1 MTVEELKNQIFVGVV
16 EDNNDPKRLCRIK
29 VRVFNIFDDIPV
41 EDMPWSVPWKDLGGN
56 VGGVPEVGKVV
67 SVVFD
72 EGNPYKPEYIKAE
85 HFNINLENKL
95 KAISEEDYLS
105 FSSLMFDHS
114 TQIFVSKSTG
124 LKLDHEYTNI
134 NLDKDGN
141 INLNLR
147 DNNSK
152 VLVGSPDSAQ
162 AAVLGTSFMAWMDT
176 FIDNLLGAN
185 GGPYLGNL
193 GAPVIANPAMIQCC
207 LEYKAS
213 RTPKFLSDRV
223 WIVDNLEVKPQKRE
237 YIDQQGDKWKST
249 IRPNDFT
256 KTKLSEFTPE
266 DRPETGRAEITDP
279 SIPNDIQ
286 SETITS
292 DANVKTVKVGNY
304 ENGKIPTN
312 KMKKNKYLS
321 KSLGGTSAYLMS
333 EASDALDQ
341 LMDLFDKTNF
351 PGKQKISFTD
361 GYRSYERQQSLY
373 DKYGSGRAA
382 KPGTSNH
389 GWGIAVDFWW
399 GVKTSMYKDFDSR
412 PSGYKHPNYVWMI
425 QNAGKFG
432 WFNPL
437 PLRDDS
443 RTDEWWHWEYHGKPK
458 NVTITAA
465 RYKGSF
471 TQEDIDNI
479 KRSGGTY
486 KGGPPPVA

>member
-1 MTVEELKNQIFVGVV
+1 MTIDDLKHQVFVGVV
-16 EDNNDPKRLCRIK
+16 EDNKDPKRLCRAK
-29 VRVFNIFDDIPV
+29 VRVFNVFDDIPV
-41 EDMPWSVPWKDLGGN
+41 EDMPWAVPWKDLSGN
-56 VGGVPEVGKVV
+56 VADIPQIGKVV
-67 SVVFD
+67 SIVFD
-72 EGNPYKPEYIKAE
+72 EGNPYKPEYIRAD

-114 TQIFVSKSTG
+114 TQVFVSESTG

-147 DNNSK
+147 DGNSK
-152 VLVGSPDSAQ
+152 VLIGSPDSAQ

-223 WIVDNLEVKPQKRE
+223 WIVNNLEVKKQTRE
-237 YIDQQGDKWKST
+237 YIDQEGDKWKST
-249 IRPNDFT
+249 VRPNDFVKT
-256 KTKLSEFTPE
+256 KTPAYTPE
-266 DRPETGRAEITDP
+266 DSPESGRAEITDP

-286 SETITS
+286 SETIGAE
-292 DANVKTVKVGNY
+292 ANIKTVAVSNY
-304 ENGKIPTN
+304 DNGKIPNN

-321 KSLGGTSAYLMS
+321 KSLRGDSTYLMA
-333 EASDALDQ
+333 EASDALDK

-361 GYRSYERQQSLY
+361 GYRSYARQEALY
-373 DKYGSGRAA
+373 EKYGAGRAA

-389 GWGIAVDFWW
+389 GWGIAVDMYW
-399 GVKTSMYKDFDSR
+399 GVRTSMFKDSDAR
-412 PSGYKHPNYVWMI
+412 PSGFKHPNYVWMLE
-425 QNAGKFG
+425 NAKNFG
-432 WFNPL
+432 WYNPVA
-437 PLRDDS
+437 LRDDS

-458 NVTITAA
+458 PVEIKAA
-465 RYKGSF
+465 RYKGDF
-471 TQEDIDNI
+471 TQADIDTI
-479 KRSGGTY
+479 KRFGGSY
-486 KGGPPPVA
+486 KA

>member
-1 MTVEELKNQIFVGVV
+1 MTIDELKHQVFVGVV
-16 EDNNDPKRLCRIK
+16 EDNKDPKRLCRAKI
-29 VRVFNIFDDIPV
+29 RVFNVFDDIPV
-41 EDMPWSVPWKDLGGN
+41 EDMPWAVPWKDLSGHEADI
-56 VGGVPEVGKVV
+56 PEIGKVV

-72 EGNPYKPEYIKAE
+72 EGNPYKPEYIRAE

-105 FSSLMFDHS
+105 FSSLVFDHS
-114 TQIFVSKSTG
+114 TQIFLSKSTG

-147 DNNSK
+147 DGNSK
-152 VLVGSPDSAQ
+152 VLIGSPDSAQ

-223 WIVDNLEVKPQKRE
+223 WIVNNLEVKKQTRE
-237 YIDQQGDKWKST
+237 YIDQEGDKWKST
-249 IRPNDFT
+249 VRPNDFVKT
-256 KTKLSEFTPE
+256 KTPAYTPE
-266 DRPETGRAEITDP
+266 DSPESGRAEITDP

-286 SETITS
+286 SETIGAE
-292 DANVKTVKVGNY
+292 ANIKTVGVSNY
-304 ENGKIPTN
+304 DNGKIPNN

-321 KSLGGTSAYLMS
+321 KSLGGDSTYLMT
-333 EASDALDQ
+333 EASDALDK

-361 GYRSYERQQSLY
+361 GYRSYARQEALY
-373 DKYGSGRAA
+373 NKYGAGRAA

-389 GWGIAVDFWW
+389 GWGIAVDMYW
-399 GVKTSMYKDFDSR
+399 GVRTSMFKDSDAR
-412 PSGYKHPNYVWMI
+412 PSGFKHPNYVWMLE
-425 QNAGKFG
+425 NGKNFG
-432 WFNPL
+432 WYNPVA
-437 PLRDDS
+437 LRDDS
-443 RTDEWWHWEYHGKPK
+443 RTDEWWHWEYHGKSKPVEIK
-458 NVTITAA
+458 AA
-465 RYKGSF
+465 RYKGEF
-471 TQEDIDNI
+471 TQADVDTI
-479 KRSGGTY
+479 KKFGGIY
-486 KGGPPPVA
+486 KA

>member
-1 MTVEELKNQIFVGVV
+1 
-16 EDNNDPKRLCRIK
+16 
-29 VRVFNIFDDIPV
+29 
-41 EDMPWSVPWKDLGGN
+41 VPWKDLGGN

-223 WIVDNLEVKPQKRE
+223 WIVNNLEVKKQTRE
-237 YIDQQGDKWKST
+237 YIDQEGDKWKST
-249 IRPNDFT
+249 VRPNDFVKT
-256 KTKLSEFTPE
+256 KTPAYTPE
-266 DRPETGRAEITDP
+266 DSPESGRAEITDP

-286 SETITS
+286 SETIGAE
-292 DANVKTVKVGNY
+292 ANIKTVDVSNY
-304 ENGKIPTN
+304 DNGRIPNN

-321 KSLGGTSAYLMS
+321 KSLRGDSTYLMA
-333 EASDALDQ
+333 EASDALDK

-361 GYRSYERQQSLY
+361 GYRSYARQEALY
-373 DKYGSGRAA
+373 EKYGAGRAA

-389 GWGIAVDFWW
+389 GWGIAVDMYW
-399 GVKTSMYKDFDSR
+399 GVRTSMFKDSDAR
-412 PSGYKHPNYVWMI
+412 PSGFKHPNYVWMLE
-425 QNAGKFG
+425 NGKNLG
-432 WFNPL
+432 WYNPVA
-437 PLRDDS
+437 LRDDS
-443 RTDEWWHWEYHGKPK
+443 RTDEWWHWEYHGKSKPVEVK
-458 NVTITAA
+458 AA
-465 RYKGSF
+465 RYKGEF
-471 TQEDIDNI
+471 TQADVDTI
-479 KRSGGTY
+479 KKFGGSY
-486 KGGPPPVA
+486 KA